1 MSKVINAVY
10 TNGVFRPLEPVV
22 LPEGEPV
29 QVYVP
34 ERALTPPERLA
45 ALDAFEAMHEE
56 LTEEQWRVFEE
67 AVQRRP
73 WFGGRQLDL

>member
-10 TNGVFRPLEPVV
+10 TNGVFRPLQPVV

-29 QVYVP
+29 QVHVP
-34 ERALTPPERLA
+34 EKFPTSHERLA
-45 ALDAFEAMHEE
+45 APDAFDALREE

-73 WFGGRQLDL
+73 WFGGRQLEL

>member
-1 MSKVINAVY
+1 
-10 TNGVFRPLEPVV
+10 VFRPLEPVV

-45 ALDAFEAMHEE
+45 ALEAFEGMHEE
-56 LTEEQWRVFEE
+56 LTEVQWRVFEE
-67 AVQRRP
+67 AVRRRP

>member
-29 QVYVP
+29 QVHVP
-34 ERALTPPERLA
+34 EKFPTLHERLT
-45 ALDAFEAMHEE
+45 ALGAFDAVHEE
-56 LTEEQWRVFEE
+56 LTEEQWGMFEE
-67 AVQRRP
+67 AAQRRP
-73 WFGGRQLDL
+73 WFGGRQLDR